1 MNNQNTIEQILRK
14 IVIYRI
20 MIMQVENN
28 KKELDKKI
36 LKDIKE
42 LDINKLLKEIKNYDL
57 QV

>member
-1 MNNQNTIEQILRK
+1 
-14 IVIYRI
+14 
-20 MIMQVENN
+20 MQVENN